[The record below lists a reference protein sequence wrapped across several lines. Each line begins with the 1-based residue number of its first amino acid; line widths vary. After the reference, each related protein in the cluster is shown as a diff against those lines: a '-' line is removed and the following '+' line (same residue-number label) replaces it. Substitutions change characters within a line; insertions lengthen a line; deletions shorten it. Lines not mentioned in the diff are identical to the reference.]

1 MLCFYPI
8 LLNLFYVVFC
18 VFLLNII
25 YSQWQRLLLAQ
36 TKKKTPIS
44 VVGVTN
50 IQQKMLN
57 GCFEDYILS
66 IYGSYDVLRSA
77 YNFIHC
83 DLTNKVG
90 LLTITL
96 T

>member
-1 MLCFYPI
+1 MAKIVTSP
-8 LLNLFYVVFC
+8 N
-18 VFLLNII
+18 
-25 YSQWQRLLLAQ
+25 
-36 TKKKTPIS
+36 KKKTTPIS
-44 VVGVTN
+44 IVDVTD

-66 IYGSYDVLRSA
+66 RYGSYDVLGSG